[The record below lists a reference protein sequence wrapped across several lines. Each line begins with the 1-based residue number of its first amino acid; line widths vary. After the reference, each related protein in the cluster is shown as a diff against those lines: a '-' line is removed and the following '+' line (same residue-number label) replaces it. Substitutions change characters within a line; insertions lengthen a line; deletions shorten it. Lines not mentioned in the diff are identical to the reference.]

1 MNQHE
6 QKYIELQKRIDAY
19 LAGNLSQQEADELW
33 GDLISNPDYYEY
45 FETNIYLRNLYSDYL
60 SNTNPQGSKSGSAG
74 SVIHRLSTRWHW
86 YVAAASILIL
96 LGITVLTLNHRTTLD
111 KLSVKEINSNNIES
125 PDIMRSDSGKTKKS
139 DSLLNLGY
147 HATITGN
154 ISRAEEIYTDIINNY
169 DDRSSN
175 IMAHLNLGILKY
187 NNQEYRLAREHFST
201 VINKTKQQEDRRLR
215 EKAYW
220 YLGNTYLNLE
230 EKQKAKEAIYNAWS
244 ANGVY
249 RKPAERLLEEMDYE
263 FSRAD

>member
-1 MNQHE
+1 MNEHE

-19 LAGNLSQQEADELW
+19 LAGTLSQQEVDELW
-33 GDLISNPDYYEY
+33 ADLISDPDYYEY
-45 FETNIYLRNLYSDYL
+45 FETNIYLRKLYSDYR
-60 SNTNPQGSKSGSAG
+60 SSTSPQGSDARSA
-74 SVIHRLSTRWHW
+74 STVIHKLSDRWHW

-96 LGITVLTLNHRTTLD
+96 LGISVLTLNHRASLK

-154 ISRAEEIYTDIINNY
+154 ISRAEEIYTNIINNY
-169 DDRSSN
+169 NDRSSN

-187 NNQEYRLAREHFST
+187 NNKEFRLAKEHFST
-201 VINKTKQQEDRRLR
+201 VIKKTKQQEDRRLQ

-220 YLGNTYLNLE
+220 YLGNTYLSLE
-230 EKQKAKEAIYNAWS
+230 EKQKAKEAIHKAWS

-263 FSRAD
+263 FSSAD